1 MDFLFVQPLFHK
13 EFKMK
18 KLLILAGAAVL
29 LSAGPAMAEPKKSK
43 GMRGQDIGRTTAP
56 DYRQRSRADLNGNG
70 IADYRERGRVDMNHN
85 GLADWRDR
93 WIDAN
98 NNGIDDRREG
108 LGSNGGRYGA
118 NDCPPG
124 LAKKNNGCL
133 PPGQA
138 RRTFAQGQRIPNGYD
153 YYTPYGNIP
162 INYRDQYGLNDD
174 YRYIYRDDY
183 IYEVDPTSLLVRRII
198 SLFR

>member
-1 MDFLFVQPLFHK
+1 M
-13 EFKMK
+13 MK

-29 LSAGPAMAEPKKSK
+29 LSAGPAMADPKKSK
-43 GMRGQDIGRTTAP
+43 GVKGHDVSRHVP
-56 DYRQRSRADLNGNG
+56 DYRQRARADLNGNG
-70 IADYRERGRVDMNHN
+70 ILDYRERQLVDVNRN
-85 GLADWRDR
+85 GLADWRER
-93 WIDAN
+93 WIDVN
-98 NNGIDDRREG
+98 RNGIDDRQEG
-108 LGSNGGRYGA
+108 YRYGGRYGA

-138 RRTFAQGQRIPNGYD
+138 RRTFAQGQRIPNGYN

-162 INYRDQYGLNDD
+162 VNYRDQYGLDDD
-174 YRYIYRDDY
+174 YRYIYRDNY
-183 IYEVDPTSLLVRRII
+183 IYEVDPTTSLVRRII